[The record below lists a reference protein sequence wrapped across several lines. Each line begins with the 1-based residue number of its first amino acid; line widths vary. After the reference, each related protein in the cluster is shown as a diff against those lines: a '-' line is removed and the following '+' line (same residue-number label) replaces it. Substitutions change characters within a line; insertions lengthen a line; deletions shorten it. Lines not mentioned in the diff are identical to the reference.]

1 MDFLNPLFEAI
12 GWLLALFYS
21 VIPNL
26 GVSII
31 LLTFTIMLILYP
43 LTAKQAKSM
52 IAMQR
57 VQPEVKKLQAKYK
70 GDRQKLNEEMMQ
82 FYKEN
87 KINPLAGCLPLL
99 AQLPIF
105 FSLFRVL
112 RDPEKYV
119 PTDSALYADLCH
131 KAGGILRTVEACA
144 ESVNH
149 LKFLGMD
156 LQLSAVDAHSSALE
170 RRAVLPARR
179 SRDPH
184 RVRADP
190 AGPEA
195 HAGREQADGHGD
207 AGPAG
212 VLRAHLAAV
221 PGRSRPLLLREQP
234 LASRSTRG
242 HLPAAR
248 LGAAPA
254 QGRDLR
260 VQGHEGHRSQT
271 AGWSRT
277 TTMSTT
283 SRKRRPRRSR
293 SCRRRSPSR
302 PLRRSPRRRTSRRRR
317 RAGCEASSSSRHRPS
332 PTAAVDAGPHVLVA
346 AAVRADRA
354 GPAAPPSNGAGTA
367 RRSGSAEVPVVEWV
381 ETTGRTV
388 EAALD
393 AALDQ
398 LGVA

>member
-119 PTDSALYADLCH
+119 PTDSSLYAALCH
-131 KAGGILRTVEACA
+131 GTGSVLRTVEACA

-156 LQLSAVDAHSSALE
+156 LQLSAVDAHSSALNAAPYFLLVGLVILTGFAQT
-170 RRAVLPARR
+170 RQAQKRTPAANKQMGMVMRVLPVFFGLI
-179 SRDPH
+179 SLQF
-184 RVRADP
+184 P
-190 AGPEA
+190 AGLVLYFFVSNLWRLGQQEVIFRRHGSALHPPKGAIAGSKGTKVIEADSRVVEADADGDEEPEA
-195 HAGREQADGHGD
+195 
-207 AGPAG
+207 
-212 VLRAHLAAV
+212 
-221 PGRSRPLLLREQP
+221 
-234 LASRSTRG
+234 
-242 HLPAAR
+242 
-248 LGAAPA
+248 
-254 QGRDLR
+254 
-260 VQGHEGHRSQT
+260 
-271 AGWSRT
+271 
-277 TTMSTT
+277 
-283 SRKRRPRRSR
+283 
-293 SCRRRSPSR
+293 
-302 PLRRSPRRRTSRRRR
+302 
-317 RAGCEASSSSRHRPS
+317 
-332 PTAAVDAGPHVLVA
+332 
-346 AAVRADRA
+346 
-354 GPAAPPSNGAGTA
+354 PAAPKPIMPAKKPQPAAQVQPESTDQPVKAQGGLRGLFQLPPPPEPNGGGGTPA
-367 RRSGSAEVPVVEWV
+367 RTSSSGGSSSGSGGSSGSAQQ
-381 ETTGRTV
+381 RSRNRKKKRKR
-388 EAALD
+388 
-393 AALDQ
+393 
-398 LGVA
+398 